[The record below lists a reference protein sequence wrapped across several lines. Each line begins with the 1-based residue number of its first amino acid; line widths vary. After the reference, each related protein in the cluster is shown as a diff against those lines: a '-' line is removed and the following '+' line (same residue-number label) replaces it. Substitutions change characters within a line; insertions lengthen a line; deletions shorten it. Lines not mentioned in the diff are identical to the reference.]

1 MSRTHINDLLAVLA
15 VTERRIKPLR
25 DPSML
30 RLVSNRLVADQL
42 DEIAGRLEQ
51 AAQEIR
57 GANEEGGRS

>member
-30 RLVSNRLVADQL
+30 RLVSNQLVADQL

>member
-57 GANEEGGRS
+57 GAGTK

>member
-57 GANEEGGRS
+57 GANEEGRRS